1 MPSGHHAP
9 IAKVLSASQR
19 RAATAILARAWD
31 EPVTLETAAP
41 IWERGHVV
49 RLGTGTGRTAVLKR
63 EREHGRSW
71 PAFGMEAGVLGYL
84 NAMPVPV
91 APRLFGTDADAG
103 ILVMEDLGEGSSLAD
118 SLMAGSRD
126 RVQADLVAYAR
137 ALGSLHAWSMGHPG
151 GLAELRAKLAP
162 GAAPET
168 RWLDVIRRHG
178 PVFLSA
184 AASLGV
190 AVDGVAEEIDQILAM
205 VSGTGYA
212 GLVHGDA
219 CPDNVRIAG
228 GNCRIFDFETSG
240 WGTVAFDA
248 AYLIAPFPSCW
259 CFAALPSEV
268 AGAAVDAYEAR
279 LEAAGVTLGPD
290 WAALTMAALAGLIV
304 ARAPMLTGALKE
316 DHDWG
321 TTTVR
326 PRLLA
331 WLGGFTGRAGHGTF
345 PRFQAAVDAMR
356 ERLAER
362 WPDARIPEYPAL
374 AGPGAELARI
384 PNGWQPRL

>member
-1 MPSGHHAP
+1 
-9 IAKVLSASQR
+9 VLSAGQT
-19 RAATAILARAWD
+19 RAATAILARAWG
-31 EPVTLETAAP
+31 EPVTLETAEP
-41 IWERGHVV
+41 IWERSHVV
-49 RLGTGTGRTAVLKR
+49 RLGAAAGRTAVLKR
-63 EREHGRSW
+63 ERKHGRSW
-71 PAFGMEAGVLGYL
+71 PTFDMEAAVLDYL

-103 ILVMEDLGEGSSLAD
+103 ILIMEDLGEGSSLAD
-118 SLMAGSRD
+118 SLLAGPRD
-126 RVQADLVAYAR
+126 RVQADLVAYGR

-151 GLAELRAKLAP
+151 GLAGLRAKLAP

-168 RWLDVIRRHG
+168 KWLEVIRRHG

-190 AVDGVAEEIDQILAM
+190 AVDGVAEEIDQIVAM

-219 CPDNVRIAG
+219 CPDNVRITG

-248 AYLIAPFPSCW
+248 AYLVAPFPSCW
-259 CFAALPSEV
+259 CFAALPAEV

-279 LEAAGVTLGPD
+279 LAEAGVTLGPD
-290 WAALTMAALAGLIV
+290 WADLITAALAGLIV
-304 ARAPMLTGALKE
+304 TRAPLLAGALKE

-321 TTTVR
+321 TTTIR

-331 WLGGFTGRAGHGTF
+331 WLGSFTGRASHDTV
-345 PRFQAAVDAMR
+345 PRFQATVGAMR
-356 ERLAER
+356 ERLAEL
-362 WPDARIPEYPAL
+362 WPGVRIPEYPAL
-374 AGPGAELARI
+374 AGPGAVLARI
-384 PNGWQPRL
+384 PDGWQPRP